1 MEIGTYPIADPVPV
15 QVMTLSGELDAS
27 NYLDVIERVRQL
39 YEGGTRQL
47 VIDLSNVSFLSS
59 SGLVALHSAALVMRG
74 DEPPSPDLGWSAF
87 HAIASDVEQEGFE
100 TCCTLVNPQSRVR
113 KSLEMTGFSAFLHI
127 YDDVDAAVQ
136 AFASNV

>member
-1 MEIGTYPIADPVPV
+1 MEISTYPIADPIPV

-27 NYLDVIERVRQL
+27 NYLDVIERVREL
-39 YEGGTRQL
+39 YDAGARQL

-100 TCCTLVNPQSRVR
+100 TCCTLVNPQGRVR

-127 YDDVDAAVQ
+127 YDDVDGAVR

>member
-1 MEIGTYPIADPVPV
+1 MEIDTYPIASPIPV
-15 QVMTLSGELDAS
+15 QVLTLSGELDAS
-27 NYLDVIERVRQL
+27 NYLDVIERVREL
-39 YEGGTRQL
+39 YNAGARQL

-100 TCCTLVNPQSRVR
+100 TCCTLVNPQARVR

-127 YDDVDAAVQ
+127 YDNVDAAVG

>member
-1 MEIGTYPIADPVPV
+1 MCIRDSTYPIADPVPV

-87 HAIASDVEQEGFE
+87 HAIASDVEAVSYTHLDVYKRQG
-100 TCCTLVNPQSRVR
+100 SDAW
-113 KSLEMTGFSAFLHI
+113 KSIANRYPVLPPWPSS
-127 YDDVDAAVQ
+127 V
-136 AFASNV
+136 

>member
-15 QVMTLSGELDAS
+15 QVMSLSGELDAS

-59 SGLVALHSAALVMRG
+59 SGLVALHSACL
-74 DEPPSPDLGWSAF
+74 LY
-87 HAIASDVEQEGFE
+87 
-100 TCCTLVNPQSRVR
+100 TSRCV
-113 KSLEMTGFSAFLHI
+113 
-127 YDDVDAAVQ
+127 
-136 AFASNV
+136 

>member
-1 MEIGTYPIADPVPV
+1 MEISTYPIADPIPV
-15 QVMTLSGELDAS
+15 QVMTLRGELDAS
-27 NYLDVIERVRQL
+27 NYLDVIERVRAL
-39 YEGGTRQL
+39 YEAGARQL

-100 TCCTLVNPQSRVR
+100 TCCTLVNPQGRV
-113 KSLEMTGFSAFLHI
+113 
-127 YDDVDAAVQ
+127 AAVSR
-136 AFASNV
+136 AHRHKG